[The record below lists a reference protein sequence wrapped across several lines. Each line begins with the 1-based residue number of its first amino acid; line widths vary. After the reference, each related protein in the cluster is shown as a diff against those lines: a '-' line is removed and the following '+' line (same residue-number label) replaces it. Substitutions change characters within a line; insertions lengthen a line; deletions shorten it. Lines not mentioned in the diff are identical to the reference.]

1 MPERKNSELRVTF
14 IKTYPKTLR
23 FLVQVWAELRQHPDM
38 TKESIRQH
46 LAFKSY
52 QQQLVHFHISASA
65 LDYNDLAHFLLQMC
79 QRLEQPI
86 DRQLITD
93 IDLLM
98 NQLISHAQLPQDP
111 MLVATPSSPNTLQY
125 QQVAQLTSEVEEDV
139 FNEML
144 DDIGVVFDHDIII
157 AIIDDDK
164 AASLA
169 MQKLLESFSFRVQ
182 VFNSIEEYTQRDKD
196 HFAHKTPHLILLDI
210 VMPNITEDEVFA
222 FAETMRDQTI
232 KVICLS
238 GLHSYQTRLRSVRAG
253 VDDYIVKPMNVS
265 NLVSK
270 IRKTFHLDSHK
281 PLYIMMLDDQPDI
294 CEFYENAVT
303 TPYLS
308 VKAFSNVATFFKVL
322 DNFTPD
328 IFLLDLSM
336 PGISGIEVAKILR
349 QQSKYDFIPIVFLT
363 ADESEATKIQ
373 ILNAGADD
381 VILKGTPIRMVFQH
395 ITTRTIRGQHIRYLT
410 SRDSLTGVLN
420 HGQIMDACANAFSL
434 FIRNNTNFVLVLIDL
449 DNFKRV
455 NDDFGHPIG
464 DKVLF
469 GIGQLLHRSLRQSD
483 LVGRYGGEEFVLLLH
498 DTQTEDVEDKIDEIR
513 LSFSKLE
520 FKSEHH
526 KFYVTLSAGIADA
539 KGYQSLA
546 QLISATDNALYEAKK
561 SGRNRIINANDI
573 NFEPDKSLI

>member
-1 MPERKNSELRVTF
+1 MPERKESDLRVLF
-14 IKTYPKTLR
+14 IKSYAQTLR
-23 FLVQVWAELRQHPDM
+23 FLVQAWAELRQHPDI

-46 LAFKSY
+46 LAFKY
-52 QQQLVHFHISASA
+52 YHQQLKHIYLSASA
-65 LDYNDLAHFLLQMC
+65 LDYNDLAHFLQQMN
-79 QRLEQPI
+79 QRLDKTI
-86 DRQLITD
+86 DEQLITD

-98 NQLISHAQLPQDP
+98 NQLISHAQSPQDP
-111 MLVATPSSPNTLQY
+111 MLVATPSSPDMLPY
-125 QQVAQLTSEVEEDV
+125 QQVEQLSSELEKDV
-139 FNEML
+139 LNEIL
-144 DDIGVVFDHDIII
+144 EDIGIVFDHVIII

-164 AASLA
+164 AVSYA

-182 VFNSIEEYTQRDKD
+182 VFNSIEEFIERDKD
-196 HFAHKTPHLILLDI
+196 HFSHITPHLILLDI
-210 VMPNITEDEVFA
+210 VMPNVTEAQVFE
-222 FAETMRDQTI
+222 FAATMRDQTI

-238 GLHSYQTRLRSVRAG
+238 GLSSYQTRLRAVRAG
-253 VDDYIVKPMNVS
+253 VDDYIVKPVNVS

-270 IRKTFHLDSHK
+270 IRKTFHLDTHR
-281 PLYIMMLDDQPDI
+281 PMYIMMLDDQPDI

-303 TPYLS
+303 TPFLS

-336 PGISGIEVAKILR
+336 PKISGLEVAKILR

-363 ADESEATKIQ
+363 ADETESTKIE

-381 VILKGTPIRMVFQH
+381 VILKGTPVRMVLQH

-434 FIRNNTNFVLVLIDL
+434 FNRNKTNFVLVLIDL

-498 DTQTEDVEDKIDEIR
+498 DTQTEAIEDKVDEIR
-513 LSFSKLE
+513 LTFSELE
-520 FKSEHH
+520 FKSENN
-526 KFYVTLSAGIADA
+526 KFHVTLSAGIADA
-539 KGYQSLA
+539 KDYQSLA
-546 QLISATDNALYEAKK
+546 QLISAADNALYEAKK
-561 SGRNRIINANDI
+561 SGRNRIINANDL
-573 NFEPDKSLI
+573 NFEPDTNLI